1 MRIYRYGCILVVLLV
16 MAIFT
21 MSEGSRIIK
30 IGYDVTK
37 MEDELARLSEESKKL
52 RFKSDKLK
60 KPEMISLK
68 VKDMKLDLIVQEEE
82 STSIVRKSNK
92 NLNKKLPGKIEA

>member
-1 MRIYRYGCILVVLLV
+1 MRICRYGCILVVLLV

-60 KPEMISLK
+60 RPEMITLK

-82 STSIVRKSNK
+82 SIAIAKESHKK
-92 NLNKKLPGKIEA
+92 LNKRLPGKIEA

>member
-1 MRIYRYGCILVVLLV
+1 MKVCRYGCILVVLLV

-37 MEDELARLSEESKKL
+37 MENELARLSEESKKL

-60 KPEMISLK
+60 RPEMITLK
-68 VKDMKLDLIVQEEE
+68 VKDMKLDLIV
-82 STSIVRKSNK
+82 RKRKASLLQK
-92 NLNKKLPGKIEA
+92 NLIKKLNKRLPGKIEA

>member
-1 MRIYRYGCILVVLLV
+1 MKICRYGCMLVVLSV

-52 RFKSDKLK
+52 RFKSEKLK
-60 KPEMISLK
+60 RPEMISLK

-82 STSIVRKSNK
+82 SIAIAKESHKK
-92 NLNKKLPGKIEA
+92 LNKRLPGKIEA

>member
-1 MRIYRYGCILVVLLV
+1 MKVCRYGCILGVLLV

-37 MEDELARLSEESKKL
+37 MENELARLSEESKKL

-60 KPEMISLK
+60 RPEMITLK

-82 STSIVRKSNK
+82 SISIAKESHK
-92 NLNKKLPGKIEA
+92 KLNKRLLGKIEA

>member
-1 MRIYRYGCILVVLLV
+1 MKVCRYGCILVVLLV

-37 MEDELARLSEESKKL
+37 MENELARLSEESKKL

-60 KPEMISLK
+60 RPEMISLK
-68 VKDMKLDLIVQEEE
+68 VKGMKLDLIVQEEE
-82 STSIVRKSNK
+82 DIAVVKKSHK
-92 NLNKKLPGKIEA
+92 SLNKRLIGKIEA

>member
-1 MRIYRYGCILVVLLV
+1 MKVCRYGCILVVLLV

-37 MEDELARLSEESKKL
+37 MENEVTRLLEESKKL

-60 KPEMISLK
+60 RPEMITLK
-68 VKDMKLDLIVQEEE
+68 VKGMKLDLIVQEEE

>member
-1 MRIYRYGCILVVLLV
+1 MKVCRYGCILGVLLV

-37 MEDELARLSEESKKL
+37 MENELARLSEESKKL

-60 KPEMISLK
+60 RPEMITLK

-82 STSIVRKSNK
+82 SISIAKESHK
-92 NLNKKLPGKIEA
+92 KLNKRSPGKIEA

>member
-1 MRIYRYGCILVVLLV
+1 VKVCRYGCILVVLLV
-16 MAIFT
+16 MAIFS
-21 MSEGSRIIK
+21 MSEGSRMLK

-37 MEDELARLSEESKKL
+37 MENELARLSEESKKL

-68 VKDMKLDLIVQEEE
+68 VKDMKLDLVVQEEE
-82 STSIVRKSNK
+82 GIAVVKKSHK
-92 NLNKKLPGKIEA
+92 NLKKRLFGKVEA

>member
-60 KPEMISLK
+60 RPEMITLK

-82 STSIVRKSNK
+82 SISIAKESHK
-92 NLNKKLPGKIEA
+92 KLNKRLPGKIEA

>member
-1 MRIYRYGCILVVLLV
+1 MKVCRYGCILVVLLV
-16 MAIFT
+16 MAIFA
-21 MSEGSRIIK
+21 MSERSRIIK

-60 KPEMISLK
+60 RPEMITLK

>member
-60 KPEMISLK
+60 GQEMISLK
-68 VKDMKLDLIVQEEE
+68 IKGMKLDLIVQEEE

>member
-1 MRIYRYGCILVVLLV
+1 MKACRYGCMLFVLLV

-30 IGYDVTK
+30 IGYAVTK
-37 MEDELARLSEESKKL
+37 MENELAKLSEEGKRL

-60 KPEMISLK
+60 RPEMISLK
-68 VKDMKLDLIVQEEE
+68 VKGMKLDLVVQKEE
-82 STSIVRKSNK
+82 SIAIVKKSHK
-92 NLNKKLPGKIEA
+92 SLNKRLPGKIEA

>member
-30 IGYDVTK
+30 IGYDVAK

-82 STSIVRKSNK
+82 SIAIAKESHKK
-92 NLNKKLPGKIEA
+92 LNKRLPGKIEA

>member
-1 MRIYRYGCILVVLLV
+1 MNVCRYGCILVVLLV

-30 IGYDVTK
+30 IGYEVTK
-37 MEDELARLSEESKKL
+37 MENELAKLSEEGKKL

-60 KPEMISLK
+60 RPELISLK
-68 VKDMKLDLIVQEEE
+68 VKDMKLDLIVPEEE
-82 STSIVRKSNK
+82 GVAIVKKSHK
-92 NLNKKLPGKIEA
+92 SLSKRLPGKIEA

>member
-1 MRIYRYGCILVVLLV
+1 MKVCRYGFILVVLVV

-37 MEDELARLSEESKKL
+37 MENELSRLSEECKKL

-60 KPEMISLK
+60 RPEMISLK
-68 VKDMKLDLIVQEEE
+68 VKGMKLDLIVQEEE
-82 STSIVRKSNK
+82 DIAVVKKSYK
-92 NLNKKLPGKIEA
+92 NLNKRLIGKIKA

>member
-1 MRIYRYGCILVVLLV
+1 MKVWRYGCILGVLLV

-37 MEDELARLSEESKKL
+37 MENELARLSEESKKL

-60 KPEMISLK
+60 RPEMITLK

-82 STSIVRKSNK
+82 SISIAKESHK
-92 NLNKKLPGKIEA
+92 KLNKRLPGKIEA

>member
-1 MRIYRYGCILVVLLV
+1 
-16 MAIFT
+16 
-21 MSEGSRIIK
+21 MSERSRIIK

-60 KPEMISLK
+60 RPEMITLK

>member
-1 MRIYRYGCILVVLLV
+1 MRICRYGCILVVFLV

-30 IGYDVTK
+30 IGYDVTE
-37 MEDELARLSEESKKL
+37 MERELAILSEESKKL

-60 KPEMISLK
+60 RPEMISLK
-68 VKDMKLDLIVQEEE
+68 VKGMKLDLIVQEEKAIA
-82 STSIVRKSNK
+82 IVKKSHK
-92 NLNKKLPGKIEA
+92 NLSRKLPGKIEA

>member
-1 MRIYRYGCILVVLLV
+1 MKICRYGCILVVLLV

-68 VKDMKLDLIVQEEE
+68 VKDMKLDLIVREEE
-82 STSIVRKSNK
+82 SISIAKESHK
-92 NLNKKLPGKIEA
+92 KLNKRLPGKIEA

>member
-60 KPEMISLK
+60 RPEMISLK

-82 STSIVRKSNK
+82 SIAIAKESHKK
-92 NLNKKLPGKIEA
+92 LNKRLPGKIEA

>member
-60 KPEMISLK
+60 RPEMISLK
-68 VKDMKLDLIVQEEE
+68 VKGMKLDLIVQEEE
-82 STSIVRKSNK
+82 SIAIAKESHKK
-92 NLNKKLPGKIEA
+92 LNKRLPGKIEA

>member
-1 MRIYRYGCILVVLLV
+1 
-16 MAIFT
+16 
-21 MSEGSRIIK
+21 
-30 IGYDVTK
+30 

-52 RFKSDKLK
+52 SFKSDKLK

-82 STSIVRKSNK
+82 SISIAKESHK
-92 NLNKKLPGKIEA
+92 KLNKRLPGKIEA

>member
-1 MRIYRYGCILVVLLV
+1 MKACRYGCILVVLLV

-30 IGYDVTK
+30 IGYDVTG
-37 MEDELARLSEESKKL
+37 MENELARLSEESKKL

-60 KPEMISLK
+60 RPEMISLK
-68 VKDMKLDLIVQEEE
+68 VKGMKLDLIVPEEE
-82 STSIVRKSNK
+82 GIAIVKKSHQS
-92 NLNKKLPGKIEA
+92 LNKRLPGKIEA

>member
-1 MRIYRYGCILVVLLV
+1 MKVCRYGCILGVLLV

-21 MSEGSRIIK
+21 MSEGSRILK

-37 MEDELARLSEESKKL
+37 MENELARLSEESKKL

-60 KPEMISLK
+60 RPEMITLK

-82 STSIVRKSNK
+82 SISIAKESHK
-92 NLNKKLPGKIEA
+92 KLNKRLPGKIEA

>member
-1 MRIYRYGCILVVLLV
+1 MKVCRYGCILVVLLV

-37 MEDELARLSEESKKL
+37 MENDLARLSEENKKL
-52 RFKSDKLK
+52 IFKSDKLK
-60 KPEMISLK
+60 WPEIISSK
-68 VKDMKLDLIVQEEE
+68 VKDMNLNLIIQEEE
-82 STSIVRKSNK
+82 GIAVVKKSHK
-92 NLNKKLPGKIEA
+92 SLNKKLLGKIEA

>member
-1 MRIYRYGCILVVLLV
+1 MKVCRYGCILGVLLV

-21 MSEGSRIIK
+21 MSEGSKIIK

-37 MEDELARLSEESKKL
+37 MENELARLSEESKKL

-60 KPEMISLK
+60 RPEMITLK

-82 STSIVRKSNK
+82 SISIAKESHK
-92 NLNKKLPGKIEA
+92 KLNKRLPGKIEA

>member
-1 MRIYRYGCILVVLLV
+1 MKVCRYGCILVVLLV

-30 IGYDVTK
+30 IGYDVTE
-37 MEDELARLSEESKKL
+37 MENELARLSEESKKL

-60 KPEMISLK
+60 KSELISLK
-68 VKDMKLDLIVQEEE
+68 VKGMKLDLIVQEEE
-82 STSIVRKSNK
+82 GIAIVKKSHK
-92 NLNKKLPGKIEA
+92 SLNRRLPGKIEA

>member
-82 STSIVRKSNK
+82 SIAIAKESHKK
-92 NLNKKLPGKIEA
+92 LNKRLPSKIEA

>member
-1 MRIYRYGCILVVLLV
+1 MKVCRYGCILVVLLV

-37 MEDELARLSEESKKL
+37 MENDLARLSEENKKL

-60 KPEMISLK
+60 WPEIISLK
-68 VKDMKLDLIVQEEE
+68 VKDMNLNLIIQEEE
-82 STSIVRKSNK
+82 GIAVVKKSHK
-92 NLNKKLPGKIEA
+92 SLNKKLLGKIEA

>member
-1 MRIYRYGCILVVLLV
+1 MKVCRYGCILVVLLV

-21 MSEGSRIIK
+21 MSERSRIIK

-68 VKDMKLDLIVQEEE
+68 VKGMKLDLIVQEEE
-82 STSIVRKSNK
+82 SIAIAKESHKK
-92 NLNKKLPGKIEA
+92 LNKRLPGKIEA

>member
-82 STSIVRKSNK
+82 SIAIAKESHKK
-92 NLNKKLPGKIEA
+92 LNKRLPGKIEA

>member
-82 STSIVRKSNK
+82 SVSIVRKSNK